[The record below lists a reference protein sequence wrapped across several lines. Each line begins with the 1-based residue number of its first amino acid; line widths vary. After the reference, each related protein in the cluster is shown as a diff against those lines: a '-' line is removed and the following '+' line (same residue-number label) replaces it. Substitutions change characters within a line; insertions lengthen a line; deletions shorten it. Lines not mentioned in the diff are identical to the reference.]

1 MSNKANS
8 YVNICSLIDM
18 FAEMRPIYEFGIVPN
33 SFCERRRDMQ
43 VTEAMNHGGHIN
55 QTGTYLEFP
64 PITSRHHIRRG
75 VTISLPGKYGNETM
89 TSSTLSLSQVTL
101 RTRDTGYKSRYANKS
116 CLLSLRNQQ
125 HYISNIYETANVTTC
140 FLSTL

>member
-1 MSNKANS
+1 
-8 YVNICSLIDM
+8 M
-18 FAEMRPIYEFGIVPN
+18 FVRVVSCTKYEFGIVPN

-89 TSSTLSLSQVTL
+89 TFSTLSLSQVTL
-101 RTRDTGYKSRYANKS
+101 RTRDTGYKNKYATKS
-116 CLLSLRNQQ
+116 CLLSLHNQQ
-125 HYISNIYETANVTTC
+125 QLHLEHLRNILRHHV
-140 FLSTL
+140 FLINIINPTHRSHVSSCV